1 MIAYYRNPLKS
12 VMKPQFLQ
20 KFQMILKL
28 NVEIQKLFM
37 LNQSTVHQ
45 VLLIL
50 NYFTFQYFAFDLIKV
65 IAYLI
70 KVIAYLIKV
79 IADAQRVQ

>member
-12 VMKPQFLQ
+12 AMKQQFLQ
-20 KFQMILKL
+20 KFQMMLKL
-28 NVEIQKLFM
+28 NVEILKLYM

-50 NYFTFQYFAFDLIKV
+50 NYFTSQSFAFV
-65 IAYLI
+65 T
-70 KVIAYLIKV
+70 
-79 IADAQRVQ
+79 